1 MAVNDNEVK
10 DKARSL
16 GSGKRPSSELD
27 NWLRDNGATASQGN
41 LAGREYSKAYDAA
54 TSNTQT
60 STTSENRSLTNPI
73 DVGKAMAK
81 SISPKSEMGNDFK
94 VDMSGLLNP
103 ATTLLTLEKEIF
115 KQLERES
122 QLHTTINEKIGI
134 TGELSRAYRDVILET
149 VPMAATLGFD
159 MENLGDLVTGLGE
172 KSGRFNLLS
181 QKTMENSLVTTRAF
195 GSSLR
200 DMSETMS
207 EFEKVGFGAADT
219 LLKIDT
225 AGRSSISLGLNAK
238 KTTEMLKTDIG
249 KLNEYGFSN
258 GVQGLNRMIQ
268 KSLEFRTNMNDV
280 FKIADKVMSPDS
292 AIELTANLQ
301 VLGGAI
307 GDFNDPLKLMYM
319 ATNNVEGLQD
329 ALIGAAGGLATYNKE
344 QGKFEVTGANLR
356 RAKEMAAQ
364 LGMTT
369 GDLNKTAIAAQER
382 IQANNV
388 LLAKGF
394 NMNKNDREFLT
405 NMSQMKDGKM
415 SITIP
420 ESLSDKF
427 GKQTEV
433 TLDSLTQAQIDVLK
447 ANRKALEDMNPVD
460 IAKGQFSSV
469 KNIENMLQGA
479 GLKSVKNV
487 KDRSFGRNESLGDDS
502 RYPSTI
508 SIEKIAQD
516 NLKYATDFSDKIL
529 KGIPTSFGNEIDKF
543 AKTIGGYSSVL
554 EKAMNKQ
561 AENLR
566 KYLTGD
572 ESGRKGLESYDKEKK
587 DYYERSNP
595 RTNEFVI
602 KSQIE
607 VTNKGFNMEPAV
619 NVKGTPYIMLHNKK

>member
-1 MAVNDNEVK
+1 MPN
-10 DKARSL
+10 
-16 GSGKRPSSELD
+16 
-27 NWLRDNGATASQGN
+27 
-41 LAGREYSKAYDAA
+41 YSKILSESRNVNEAIDRWKRENNGVIEPTVE
-54 TSNTQT
+54 TSFRGEPASNFKGGNPQT
-60 STTSENRSLTNPI
+60 STTQNVNRSLTNPI

-81 SISPKSEMGNDFK
+81 SVSSKSEMGNDFK
-94 VDMSGLLNP
+94 VDMSGLLKP
-103 ATTLLTLEKEIF
+103 ATALLTLEKEIF

-134 TGELSRAYRDVILET
+134 TGELSRAYRDTILET

-159 MENLGDLVTGLGE
+159 MEHLGDLVTGLGE

-219 LLKIDT
+219 LVKIDT

-268 KSLEFRTNMNDV
+268 KSLEFRTNMGDV

-447 ANRKALEDMNPVD
+447 ANRKALEDMNPAD

-479 GLKSVKNV
+479 GLKNIKTA
-487 KDRSFGRNESLGDDS
+487 KDRAFGRNEYVGDDPK
-502 RYPSTI
+502 YKGAI
-508 SIEKIAQD
+508 SVEKLAQES
-516 NLKYATDFSDKIL
+516 LKYATDFSDKTL
-529 KGIPTSFGNEIDKF
+529 KGVATNFSKEIDKYTS
-543 AKTIGGYSSVL
+543 TIIGFTSVL
-554 EKAMNKQ
+554 ERAMKKQ
-561 AENLR
+561 NDNLR

>member
-1 MAVNDNEVK
+1 MPN
-10 DKARSL
+10 
-16 GSGKRPSSELD
+16 
-27 NWLRDNGATASQGN
+27 
-41 LAGREYSKAYDAA
+41 YSKILSESRNVNEAIDRWKRENNGVIEPTVE
-54 TSNTQT
+54 TSFRGEPASNFKGGNPQT
-60 STTSENRSLTNPI
+60 STTQNVNRSLTNPI

-81 SISPKSEMGNDFK
+81 SVSSKSEMGNDFK
-94 VDMSGLLNP
+94 VDMSGLLKP
-103 ATTLLTLEKEIF
+103 ATALLTLEKEIF

-134 TGELSRAYRDVILET
+134 TGELSRAYRDTILET

-159 MENLGDLVTGLGE
+159 MEHLGDLVTGLGE

-219 LLKIDT
+219 LVKIDT

-268 KSLEFRTNMNDV
+268 KSLEFRTNMGDV

-369 GDLNKTAIAAQER
+369 GDLNKSAIAAQER

-394 NMNKNDREFLT
+394 DMDKNDREFLT
-405 NMSQMKDGKM
+405 NMSQMKDGHM
-415 SITIP
+415 SITVP
-420 ESLSDKF
+420 KSLQDQL
-427 GKQTEV
+427 GKQTEIR
-433 TLDSLTQAQIDVLK
+433 LDQLTQKQIDVLK
-447 ANRKALEDMNPVD
+447 ENRDKLEEMNPED
-460 IAKGQFSSV
+460 IAKAQFSTV
-469 KNIENMLQGA
+469 KNIELMMQGT
-479 GLKSVKNV
+479 GLKGIKTA
-487 KDRSFGRNESLGDDS
+487 KDDVFGRNETTQGKNSGVVNL
-502 RYPSTI
+502 
-508 SIEKIAQD
+508 EKAAQ
-516 NLKYATDFSDKIL
+516 NVLEWTTELNSKVL
-529 KGIPTSFGNEIDKF
+529 KGEVNGFTTEIGNLTNGLKTV
-543 AKTIGGYSSVL
+543 AKTIEGVM
-554 EKAMNKQ
+554 KTTND
-561 AENLR
+561 NLR
-566 KYLTGD
+566 NLLLGSDPTEDYMKKRKKEQD
-572 ESGRKGLESYDKEKK
+572 EK
-587 DYYERSNP
+587 YERSNP

>member
-1 MAVNDNEVK
+1 MAVRDKEYYVNNYADKNSAVGAYMNDGGN
-10 DKARSL
+10 DPATQSWIGRQSRYGRSI
-16 GSGKRPSSELD
+16 
-27 NWLRDNGATASQGN
+27 Q
-41 LAGREYSKAYDAA
+41 
-54 TSNTQT
+54 SNTT
-60 STTSENRSLTNPI
+60 STTQNAYRSLTNPI
-73 DVGKAMAK
+73 DVGDAMAK
-81 SISPKSEMGNDFK
+81 SVSSKSEMGSEFK
-94 VDMSGLLNP
+94 VDMKGLLNP

-159 MENLGDLVTGLGE
+159 MENLGELVTGLGE

-356 RAKEMAAQ
+356 RAKEMADK
-364 LGMTT
+364 LGMST

-382 IQANNV
+382 ILANNV

-394 NMNKNDREFLT
+394 DMNSKDREFLT

-447 ANRKALEDMNPVD
+447 ENRKAFENMSPEQ
-460 IAKGQFSSV
+460 IAKEQFSTV
-469 KNIENMLQGA
+469 KQILNVMQGA

-487 KDRSFGRNESLGDDS
+487 KDSSFGRNEGLNNDE
-502 RYPSTI
+502 RYKGTI

-554 EKAMNKQ
+554 ENAMNKQ

-572 ESGRKGLESYDKEKK
+572 ETGRNRLEAYDKEKK

>member
-1 MAVNDNEVK
+1 MTPEKAKDLGKQYKQGGLSRTQLQGVVQGESDAVKRAALDSYDGTPIPNQGSQTQSK
-10 DKARSL
+10 RSL
-16 GSGKRPSSELD
+16 
-27 NWLRDNGATASQGN
+27 A
-41 LAGREYSKAYDAA
+41 
-54 TSNTQT
+54 
-60 STTSENRSLTNPI
+60 NPI
-73 DVGKAMAK
+73 DVAKAMATGV
-81 SISPKSEMGNDFK
+81 SPKTEMSSQYK
-94 VDMSGLLNP
+94 VDMDGLTSFKT
-103 ATTLLTLEKEIF
+103 AQTTLQNEVF

-122 QLHTTINEKIGI
+122 QLHTDINEQMGI
-134 TGELSRAYRDVILET
+134 TGELSRAYRDSILET
-149 VPMAATLGFD
+149 VPLAATLGFD
-159 MENLGDLVTGLGE
+159 IKNITDMVTNLGE

-181 QKTMENSLVTTRAF
+181 QDTMEKSLVTTRAF
-195 GSSLR
+195 GSTLR
-200 DMSETMS
+200 EMSETMG

-219 LLKIDT
+219 LLKIET
-225 AGRSSISLGLNAK
+225 AGRASLSLGLNAK

-249 KLNEYGFSN
+249 KLNEYGFSS
-258 GVQGLNRMIQ
+258 GVEGLNRMVQ
-268 KSLEFRTNMNDV
+268 KSLEFKMNMADV

-344 QGKFEVTGANLR
+344 QKRFEVTGANLR

-369 GDLNKTAIAAQER
+369 GDLNKSAIAAQER
-382 IQANNV
+382 IMANNV

-394 NMNKNDREFLT
+394 DMNSKDREFLT

-420 ESLSDKF
+420 ETLSDKF

-447 ANRKALEDMNPVD
+447 ENRKAFEKMSPEE

-479 GLKSVKNV
+479 GLKSVKV
-487 KDRSFGRNESLGDDS
+487 AKDTVFGENEYTGKDTTRRGAVNLES
-502 RYPSTI
+502 
-508 SIEKIAQD
+508 IAQG
-516 NLKYATDFSDKIL
+516 NLKWATDFSDKTL
-529 KGIPTSFGNEIDKF
+529 KGVATNFSKEMTKYTDGLITASMEM
-543 AKTIGGYSSVL
+543 
-554 EKAMNKQ
+554 EKLLKKKND
-561 AENLR
+561 ELR
-566 KYLTGD
+566 KILMGD
-572 ESGRKGLESYDKEKK
+572 ETGRKGLEDYDKKKK
-587 DYYERSNP
+587 DYYDRSNP
-595 RTNEFVI
+595 STNQFVI

-607 VTNKGFNMEPAV
+607 VTNKGFNMEPSV
-619 NVKGTPYIMLHNKK
+619 NVKGTPYVLLNNKK

>member
-1 MAVNDNEVK
+1 
-10 DKARSL
+10 
-16 GSGKRPSSELD
+16 
-27 NWLRDNGATASQGN
+27 
-41 LAGREYSKAYDAA
+41 
-54 TSNTQT
+54 
-60 STTSENRSLTNPI
+60 
-73 DVGKAMAK
+73 MAK
-81 SISPKSEMGNDFK
+81 SVSSKSEMGSEFK
-94 VDMSGLLNP
+94 VDMKGLLNP

-159 MENLGDLVTGLGE
+159 MENLGELVTGLGE

-356 RAKEMAAQ
+356 RAKEMADK
-364 LGMTT
+364 LGMST

-382 IQANNV
+382 ILANNV

-394 NMNKNDREFLT
+394 DMNSKDREFLT

-447 ANRKALEDMNPVD
+447 ENRKAFENMSPEQ
-460 IAKGQFSSV
+460 IAKEQFSTV
-469 KNIENMLQGA
+469 KQILNVMQGA

-487 KDRSFGRNESLGDDS
+487 KDSSFGRNEGLNNDE
-502 RYPSTI
+502 RYKGTI

-554 EKAMNKQ
+554 ENAMNKQ

-572 ESGRKGLESYDKEKK
+572 ETGRNRLEAYDKEKK

-607 VTNKGFNMEPAV
+607 VTNKGFNMEPSV

>member
-1 MAVNDNEVK
+1 
-10 DKARSL
+10 
-16 GSGKRPSSELD
+16 
-27 NWLRDNGATASQGN
+27 
-41 LAGREYSKAYDAA
+41 
-54 TSNTQT
+54 
-60 STTSENRSLTNPI
+60 
-73 DVGKAMAK
+73 
-81 SISPKSEMGNDFK
+81 
-94 VDMSGLLNP
+94 
-103 ATTLLTLEKEIF
+103 
-115 KQLERES
+115 
-122 QLHTTINEKIGI
+122 
-134 TGELSRAYRDVILET
+134 
-149 VPMAATLGFD
+149 
-159 MENLGDLVTGLGE
+159 MENLGELVTGLGE

-356 RAKEMAAQ
+356 RAKEMADK
-364 LGMTT
+364 LGMST

-382 IQANNV
+382 ILANNV

-394 NMNKNDREFLT
+394 DMNSKDREFLT

-447 ANRKALEDMNPVD
+447 ENRKAFENMSPEQ
-460 IAKGQFSSV
+460 IAKEQFSTV
-469 KNIENMLQGA
+469 KQILNVMQGA

-487 KDRSFGRNESLGDDS
+487 KDSSFGRNEGLNNDE
-502 RYPSTI
+502 RYKGTI

-554 EKAMNKQ
+554 ENAMNKQ

-572 ESGRKGLESYDKEKK
+572 ETGRNRLEAYDKEKK

>member
-1 MAVNDNEVK
+1 MPN
-10 DKARSL
+10 
-16 GSGKRPSSELD
+16 
-27 NWLRDNGATASQGN
+27 
-41 LAGREYSKAYDAA
+41 YSKILSESRNANEAIERWKRENNGVIDATVESSFRTESA
-54 TSNTQT
+54 SSFKGGTNPQTSNTKDT
-60 STTSENRSLTNPI
+60 NRSLTNPI
-73 DVGKAMAK
+73 DVAKAMAK
-81 SISPKSEMGNDFK
+81 GVSSKSEMGGEFK
-94 VDMSGLLNP
+94 VNMEGLTNYKTAASALQN
-103 ATTLLTLEKEIF
+103 EIF

-134 TGELSRAYRDVILET
+134 TGELSRAYRDIILET

-238 KTTEMLKTDIG
+238 KTTEMLKADLG

-268 KSLEFRTNMNDV
+268 KSLEFRMNMNDV

-364 LGMTT
+364 LGMSTA
-369 GDLNKTAIAAQER
+369 DLNKTAIAAQER

-394 NMNKNDREFLT
+394 DMNSKDREFLT

-420 ESLSDKF
+420 ESLADKF

-433 TLDSLTQAQIDVLK
+433 TLDSLTQSQIDVLK
-447 ANRKALEDMNPVD
+447 ANREAFEKMSPEQ
-460 IAKGQFSSV
+460 IAKQQFSSV

-479 GLKSVKNV
+479 GLKSVKV
-487 KDRSFGRNESLGDDS
+487 AKDRTFGRNEMKEGPNSGALKL
-502 RYPSTI
+502 
-508 SIEKIAQD
+508 EAIAQE
-516 NLKYATDFSDKIL
+516 NLKWATDFSDKTL
-529 KGIPTSFGNEIDKF
+529 KGVATNFGKEMTKYTDGLISATGD
-543 AKTIGGYSSVL
+543 L
-554 EKAMNKQ
+554 EKQIKK
-561 AENLR
+561 ENDRLR
-566 KYLTGD
+566 KFLMGD
-572 ESGRKGLESYDKEKK
+572 ESGRKGLEGYDKEKK

-595 RTNEFVI
+595 KTNEFVI

>member
-1 MAVNDNEVK
+1 MAVTDNEVK

-41 LAGREYSKAYDAA
+41 LAGREYGKAYDAA

-60 STTSENRSLTNPI
+60 SNTQNTKRSLTNPI
-73 DVGKAMAK
+73 DVAKAMATGV
-81 SISPKSEMGNDFK
+81 SPKSEMGSQFK
-94 VDMSGLLNP
+94 VDMEGLTNYKT
-103 ATTLLTLEKEIF
+103 AASTLQNEIF

-134 TGELSRAYRDVILET
+134 TGELSRAYRDIILET

-172 KSGRFNLLS
+172 KSGRFNILS

-219 LLKIDT
+219 LEKIDT

-238 KTTEMLKTDIG
+238 KTTEMLKTDLG

-344 QGKFEVTGANLR
+344 QGRFEVTGANLR
-356 RAKEMAAQ
+356 RAKEMASQ
-364 LGMTT
+364 LGMSTA
-369 GDLNKTAIAAQER
+369 DLNKTAIAAQER

-394 NMNKNDREFLT
+394 DMNSKDREFLT

-420 ESLSDKF
+420 ESLTDKF

-433 TLDSLTQAQIDVLK
+433 TLDSLTQSQIDVLK
-447 ANRKALEDMNPVD
+447 ANRKAFEDMNPEQ
-460 IAKGQFSSV
+460 IAKQQFSSV

-479 GLKSVKNV
+479 GLKSVKV
-487 KDRSFGRNESLGDDS
+487 AKDKAFGRNEYTGDTE
-502 RYPSTI
+502 YKGAVPL
-508 SIEKIAQD
+508 EKIAQE
-516 NLKYATDFSDKIL
+516 NLKWATDFSDKTL
-529 KGIPTSFGNEIDKF
+529 KGVATNFGNEMDKYTKGF
-543 AKTIGGYSSVL
+543 ISATGDLESMIKKQNDKLREFLMGDKSGRSGL
-554 EKAMNKQ
+554 EK
-561 AENLR
+561 
-566 KYLTGD
+566 
-572 ESGRKGLESYDKEKK
+572 YDKEKK

-619 NVKGTPYIMLHNKK
+619 NVKGTPYIMLYNKK